1 MASYNGMDPPYD
13 PMKKWAQPQ
22 QQPAAPQPPPVDRNV
37 TARPAGLLGFTA
49 GEMGTANQNVRT
61 YAPEA
66 PTRGTMNVVSSTPE
80 ERASMSQ
87 QAGEYWRERADR
99 FREQRLLQGLPDRTS
114 AFDRETAL
122 RNASVGD
129 FGGSTGDKFMRA
141 RAQRD
146 LRQQFAGEDA
156 NYTNA
161 YSALT
166 GRYDAANL
174 AAREQQQQQMLRQ
187 MQEQGANDRTR
198 MTGDN
203 SIAQQLAQNQGFF
216 DTTKLQ
222 TEAQILERMLSEG
235 GADRRTAQQF
245 FAPNNQSVSMYGN
258 QFGGGQGGQPGAGQ
272 PGTNNPASAVGALG
286 SAAQAAAGVPA
297 QGVGAAQN
305 AVPRAKTPFELDQ
318 EEKRRRGELA
328 MQDLEA
334 KALVDRKNEL
344 LPLVQAH
351 MKAPG
356 AAEAFVKALSVE
368 ELGAAQDPKRLL
380 QLIGD
385 NYFRHTPGRAT
396 AGKRNARAWLPG
408 YDGNVKPGEI
418 NKPGTLPVGFFD
430 TEATF
435 NLGHSAHK
443 GDVAVRGPQGAD
455 MVRYRA
461 EDMSPE
467 LAALFRERMYAA
479 PEDPILDQ
487 LMYPGYAASTA
498 TFRDELQA
506 RPGAP
511 PRPVKDN
518 PTVKG
523 LRDALFTATGGW

>member
-1 MASYNGMDPPYD
+1 M
-13 PMKKWAQPQ
+13 
-22 QQPAAPQPPPVDRNV
+22 
-37 TARPAGLLGFTA
+37 T
-49 GEMGTANQNVRT
+49 
-61 YAPEA
+61 
-66 PTRGTMNVVSSTPE
+66 
-80 ERASMSQ
+80 
-87 QAGEYWRERADR
+87 
-99 FREQRLLQGLPDRTS
+99 
-114 AFDRETAL
+114 
-122 RNASVGD
+122 
-129 FGGSTGDKFMRA
+129 
-141 RAQRD
+141 
-146 LRQQFAGEDA
+146 
-156 NYTNA
+156 
-161 YSALT
+161 
-166 GRYDAANL
+166 
-174 AAREQQQQQMLRQ
+174 
-187 MQEQGANDRTR
+187 EQGQNARTG
-198 MTGDN
+198 MLGDN
-203 SIAQQLAQNQGFF
+203 QLMTQLAQNQGFL
-216 DTTKLQ
+216 DTKQLETGAQLQ
-222 TEAQILERMLSEG
+222 DRLMAEL
-235 GADRRTAQQF
+235 GANTRTAQQF
-245 FAPNNQSVSMYGN
+245 YAPNRQAQSLYGDA
-258 QFGGGQGGQPGAGQ
+258 PGV

-297 QGVGAAQN
+297 QAVGAGQN

-334 KALVDRKNEL
+334 QALVKRRNEL
-344 LPLVQAH
+344 IPLVQTH
-351 MKAPG
+351 MRAPG
-356 AAEAFVKALSVE
+356 AAEAFVKGLAVE
-368 ELGAAQDPKRLL
+368 ELGAAQDPKRLME
-380 QLIGD
+380 LIGD

-418 NKPGTLPVGFFD
+418 NKPGTVPVGFFD

-435 NLGHSAHK
+435 NMGHSAHK

-523 LRDALFTATGGW
+523 LRDALLTATGGW